1 MGEGLVS
8 TRAFYL
14 PNIIDI
20 ENFEKGL
27 VSDYWINKPLLFTR
41 EIIYPIISFKGQL
54 PESCRVSTDF
64 FTVNTTY
71 KKIENKIVRRDQIKI
86 TQSILPNNM
95 FKNKI
100 FREQVQKAQDC
111 TDPLVLVL

>member
-1 MGEGLVS
+1 MENKNDEQLFKMRHSAEHILTQAMKELGYNFYMAIGPAIDDGFYFDFELLEGEL
-8 TRAFYL
+8 TEAEF
-14 PNIIDI
+14 
-20 ENFEKGL
+20 
-27 VSDYWINKPLLFTR
+27 
-41 EIIYPIISFKGQL
+41 
-54 PESCRVSTDF
+54 
-64 FTVNTTY
+64 